1 MSDKNQADECYAL
14 IFYPPKSN
22 SNSNITFRISNY
34 NLDSNLTNC
43 VSPGLKLHNRYYHNC
58 AFNLILK
65 HYLKTM
71 HNYGTTGY
79 RVLSLGIHN

>member
-1 MSDKNQADECYAL
+1 MIHFQSYAL
-14 IFYPPKSN
+14 SFYNLKSN
-22 SNSNITFRISNY
+22 SKPILILILFLEFLNY

-43 VSPGLKLHNRYYHNC
+43 VSPDLKLYNPWTL
-58 AFNLILK
+58 NLILK

-79 RVLSLGIHN
+79 GVLSLGIHN